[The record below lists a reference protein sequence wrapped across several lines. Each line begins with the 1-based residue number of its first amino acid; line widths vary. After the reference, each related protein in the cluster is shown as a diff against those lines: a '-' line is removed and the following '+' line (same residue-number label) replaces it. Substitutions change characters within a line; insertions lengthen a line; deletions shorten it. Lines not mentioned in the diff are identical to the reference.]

1 MTTSRTLLFDC
12 PACHEELAQVEEP
25 DRDLHTGET
34 YRCASCGGAVVFL
47 ALTVEEY
54 ADPARLR
61 MDCYFCRPG
70 PCRLGPSTDTDNRE
84 KGETT

>member
-12 PACHEELAQVEEP
+12 PTCHEELAQVEEP

-34 YRCASCGGAVVFL
+34 YQCASCGGAVVFL

-54 ADPARLR
+54 ADPGSLR
-61 MDCYFCRPG
+61 MDCYFCKPG
-70 PCRLGPSTDTDNRE
+70 PCRLGPSTDNQE
-84 KGETT
+84 KGAPT

>member
-1 MTTSRTLLFDC
+1 MTTDRTLLFDC
-12 PACHEELAQVEEP
+12 PTCHDELARVEEL

-34 YRCASCGGAVVFL
+34 HHCSSCGGAVVFL

-61 MDCYFCRPG
+61 MDCYFCKPG
-70 PCRLGPSTDTDNRE
+70 PCRFGPATDNQE
-84 KGETT
+84 KGAPT